1 MQYKQL
7 ELKKGIKLH
16 TIKSD
21 KFKTNLISV
30 FLTVKLNREEVTK
43 KALIPSVLR
52 RGSKNMQTQEKIN
65 KELEE
70 LYGAS
75 FDCGLDKAGDNQVL
89 KFYMETINDNY
100 LPETNENILKL
111 SLEKLLELV
120 FDPYLENDCFSKEYV
135 DQEKNNLRNI
145 IESKIDNKAR
155 YALDRCIEEMYK
167 NEPFGLYKFGYVEDL
182 DKISENDLYKAYQE
196 VIKNSKIDIFI
207 TGNIDENII
216 EELKKND
223 NIRKLQDREPKYEAH
238 KIERREPKK
247 ENTITESM
255 DVMQGKLVIGLNINI
270 DNEKDKYI
278 VLMYNNILGG
288 SATSKMFQN
297 IREKEHLA
305 YVANSMYF
313 RHKNAIFIN
322 CGIEIEN
329 YDKTL
334 NLTKHQLDDMK
345 KGNFTEEDIN
355 NSKKGIIATIKGI
368 EDEQDT
374 MITYCFGQELS
385 QTEVTLEEYKDII
398 EGISKE
404 QIVNIANRVDI
415 NTVYF
420 LKN

>member
-43 KALIPSVLR
+43 NALIPSVLR

-100 LPETNENILKL
+100 LPEINENILKL

-334 NLTKHQLDDMK
+334 NLTKQQLDDMK

>member
-21 KFKTNLISV
+21 KFKTDLISV

-43 KALIPSVLR
+43 NALIPSVLR

-334 NLTKHQLDDMK
+334 NLTKQQLDDMK

>member
-21 KFKTNLISV
+21 KFKTNLMSI
-30 FLTVKLNREEVTK
+30 FLTVKLDRNTVTNN
-43 KALIPSVLR
+43 ALIPSVLR

-100 LPETNENILKL
+100 LPETNENILKI

-120 FDPYLENDCFSKEYV
+120 FNPYLENNCFSKEYV
-135 DQEKNNLRNI
+135 EQEKTNLRNI

-167 NEPFGLYKFGYVEDL
+167 EEPFGLYKYGYIEDL
-182 DKISENDLYKAYQE
+182 EKINEKNLYDEYQKL
-196 VIKNSKIDIFI
+196 IKNSKIDIFV
-207 TGNIDENII
+207 TGNIDETII
-216 EELKKND
+216 EEKKKNE
-223 NIRKLQDREPKYEAH
+223 NIKKLQDRKPEYISH
-238 KIERREPKK
+238 KIEHTNKK
-247 ENTITESM
+247 EEKIVNESM
-255 DVMQGKLVIGLNINI
+255 DVTQGKLVIGLDINI
-270 DNEKDKYI
+270 DKEEDKYV

-313 RHKNAIFIN
+313 RHKNVIFIN

-329 YDKTL
+329 YEKTL
-334 NLTKHQLDDMK
+334 NLTKQQLQDMK
-345 KGNFTEEDIN
+345 KGNFTDEDIS

-385 QTEVTLEEYKDII
+385 QTQVTLEKYKEIVENI
-398 EGISKE
+398 NKK
-404 QIVNIANRVDI
+404 QIVDIANKVDI

>member
-1 MQYKQL
+1 MQYKQI

-21 KFKTNLISV
+21 KFKTNLLSV
-30 FLTVKLNREEVTK
+30 FLTVKLDKEKVTSN
-43 KALIPSVLR
+43 ALIPSVLR

-100 LPETNENILKL
+100 LPENDGNILKI

-135 DQEKNNLRNI
+135 KQEKNNLKNI
-145 IESKIDNKAR
+145 IESKIDNKGR

-167 NEPFGLYKFGYVEDL
+167 NEPFGLYKYGYVEDL
-182 DKISENDLYKAYQE
+182 DKINEKDLYNVYQDL
-196 VIKNSKIDIFI
+196 IKDSKIDIFI

-216 EELKKND
+216 EEIKD
-223 NIRKLQDREPKYEAH
+223 NENIKKLQDREPKYEPH
-238 KIERREPKK
+238 KIEDIEQK
-247 ENTITESM
+247 EEKIVKESM
-255 DVMQGKLVIGLNINI
+255 DVTQGKLVIGLNINI

-278 VLMYNNILGG
+278 VLMFNNILGG

-313 RHKNAIFIN
+313 RHKNVIFIN

-329 YDKTL
+329 YDKAL
-334 NLTKHQLDDMK
+334 SLTREQLEDMK
-345 KGNFTEEDIN
+345 KGNFTDEDIN
-355 NSKKGIIATIKGI
+355 NCKKGIIATIKGI

-385 QTEVTLEEYKDII
+385 QTEVKLDEYQDII
-398 EGISKE
+398 EKITKE
-404 QIVNIANRVDI
+404 QIVDIANKVSI
-415 NTVYF
+415 NTIYF
-420 LKN
+420 LNN